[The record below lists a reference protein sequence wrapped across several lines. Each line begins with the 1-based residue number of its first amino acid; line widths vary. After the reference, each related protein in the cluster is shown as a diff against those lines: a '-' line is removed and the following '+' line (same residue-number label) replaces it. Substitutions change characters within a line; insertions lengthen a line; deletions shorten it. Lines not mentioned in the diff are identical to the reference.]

1 VVSLVGL
8 RSEWR
13 REALRTN
20 LWLVPTIEVI
30 AAVGLYFATH
40 VLDRAAFD
48 GSLTLPAWMVFGTA
62 DAARQILTTLAAA
75 VITVVGI
82 VFSITIVT
90 LTLASTQFG
99 PRMLRNF
106 IRDRGTQFTLGTF
119 VATFVYATLVL
130 ISIGPAAPGR
140 DFVPHLSITI
150 AVALVTVSMAVL
162 IYFIHHI
169 ATSIQLPQVIASI
182 ARDLS
187 RAIDAESPDDRVSLE
202 AGPSV
207 SELLRRMNDAGGI
220 VPAPAS
226 GYLQF
231 VQHETLIGLAAEKGA
246 VIRLLYRPGHFV
258 VGGHPLAIVWP
269 PGAAPSVSRALR
281 TAHITGSSRTLAQDL
296 AFAIDQLVE
305 IAIRA
310 LSPAVND
317 TFTALTCIDW
327 LGDSLCKI
335 TERWRPLRVH
345 RDGHG
350 FVRVITAHVSYE
362 RLVERSFDKI
372 RQAGRGMPAVLIR
385 QLETLTK
392 IVEQSGDADEREL
405 LLEQAAMVLR
415 ASDESVPEPADRAD
429 VEQAHKNVLVAAA
442 RKPLVDDRTRWDRS
456 PSPLPQPTG
465 SSRSSS
471 AAGTELHQL
480 GAELR

>member
-1 VVSLVGL
+1 MVSLVAL

-20 LWLVPTIEVI
+20 LWVVPAIEVVV
-30 AAVGLYFATH
+30 AVALYFATH
-40 VLDRAAFD
+40 ALDRAAFD
-48 GSLTLPAWMVFGTA
+48 GSIALPSWMEFGTA

-130 ISIGPAAPGR
+130 ISIGPASSGK

-150 AVALVTVSMAVL
+150 AVGLVTLSMAVL
-162 IYFIHHI
+162 IFFIHHI
-169 ATSIQLPQVIASI
+169 AVSIQLPQVIASI
-182 ARDLS
+182 AKDLS
-187 RAIDAESPDDRVSLE
+187 RAIDAESSDAGASLE

-207 SELLRRMNDAGGI
+207 AELLRRMTDSGGT
-220 VPAPAS
+220 VAAPSS

-231 VQHETLIGLAAEKGA
+231 VQHETLIALAAEKGA
-246 VIRLLYRPGHFV
+246 VIRLLHRPGHFV
-258 VGGHPLAIVWP
+258 VQGHPLATVWP
-269 PGAAPSVSRALR
+269 PGAAEAVRRALR
-281 TAHITGSSRTLAQDL
+281 AAHITGSNRTLAQDL
-296 AFAIDQLVE
+296 AFAVDQLVE

-327 LGDSLCKI
+327 LGGSLCKV
-335 TERWRPLRVH
+335 TAECGPLRVH
-345 RDGHG
+345 RDSHG
-350 FVRVITAHVSYE
+350 YVRVITAHVSYARLIE
-362 RLVERSFDKI
+362 RAFEKI

-385 QLETLTK
+385 QLDALSK
-392 IVEQSGDADEREL
+392 IMEHTTAEQREL
-405 LLEQAAMVLR
+405 LIEQAALILE
-415 ASDESVPEPADRAD
+415 ASEQSVPQKSDRAD
-429 VEQAHKNVLVAAA
+429 VRRAYDAVAAA
-442 RKPLVDDRTRWDRS
+442 SGTTGRVDAAR
-456 PSPLPQPTG
+456 
-465 SSRSSS
+465 SSR
-471 AAGTELHQL
+471 A
-480 GAELR
+480 